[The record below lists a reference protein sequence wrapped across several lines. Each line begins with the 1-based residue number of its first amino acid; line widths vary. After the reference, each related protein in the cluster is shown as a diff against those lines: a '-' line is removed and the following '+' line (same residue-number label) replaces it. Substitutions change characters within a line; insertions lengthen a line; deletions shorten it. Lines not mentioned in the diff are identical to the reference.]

1 MSAIDS
7 DFGFEAVFRQSAAEL
22 KLRLAHDAGIASR
35 PDPIRRRGGVAAFTV
50 FAGLGVLSVAIFGI
64 GYSALLSDSPEIWIH
79 RLMALAVTQS
89 ILIAA
94 VTMRLWP
101 LIERRRLLVRV
112 GPQVNV
118 RQSPIFERERKAAPL
133 SAATVPPPLP
143 EPPKPIVG
151 GKLAGREFLE
161 YHDGSIEIDT
171 LIGRRRFASLEAARE
186 FVGS

>member
-7 DFGFEAVFRQSAAEL
+7 DFGFDAVFRQSAAEL
-22 KLRLAHDAGIASR
+22 KLRLAHDAEIASR
-35 PDPIRRRGGVAAFTV
+35 PSPVRRRGGVAAFTV
-50 FAGLGVLSVAIFGI
+50 FAGLGLLSVAIFAI

-94 VTMRLWP
+94 VTMKLWP
-101 LIERRRLLVRV
+101 IIERRRSLVRI
-112 GPQVNV
+112 GSQVTE
-118 RQSPIFERERKAAPL
+118 RQTPVFEEQRKPAS
-133 SAATVPPPLP
+133 SATVPVPPPLP
-143 EPPKPIVG
+143 EPPKPVVG

-161 YHDGSIEIDT
+161 YQDGSIEIDT